1 MTKSI
6 TASLTDLG
14 LSEYEAKAYVALIRK
29 NPATAYEIGKSS
41 GVPTSKIYE
50 VLKKLIEKDTVS
62 ISEKGRIR
70 KYIPIEPD
78 EFLDKRRLRLD
89 AAITSVKRLAHMK
102 GESESSAVW
111 SITDYDYLTEKA
123 QRMIDGAVA
132 TVLISTWK
140 EEMERIESS
149 VREATKRDVQAAI
162 VHFGNTRLRLGQMYH
177 HPIEDTIYYEKN
189 GRGLIV
195 VADSKEVLMG
205 AVYKYGRVEGAW
217 SRNRGFA
224 TLAEDYIKHDIYIM
238 KIIRRYDRHLK
249 ERFGSR
255 YEKLRDI
262 FKDEDAASNQVKI
275 NNYQ

>member
-14 LSEYEAKAYVALIRK
+14 LSEYEAKAYLALVRK

-62 ISEKGRIR
+62 ISEEGRIR
-70 KYIPIEPD
+70 KYIPVEPD
-78 EFLDKRRLRLD
+78 EFLDKRRFKLD
-89 AAITSVKRLAHMK
+89 AAITSVKDRLAHIK
-102 GESESSAVW
+102 LESESSSVW

-123 QRMIDGAVA
+123 QRMIDDAVA

-140 EEMERIESS
+140 EEMERIERS
-149 VREATKRDVQAAI
+149 VVGATRRNVQTAI
-162 VHFGNTRLRLGQMYH
+162 VHFGNTRLRLGQLYH

-205 AVYKYGRVEGAW
+205 TVYKYGRVEGAW
-217 SRNRGFA
+217 SRNRGLA

-238 KIIRRYDRHLK
+238 KIIRRYDRQLK
-249 ERFGSR
+249 ERFGNR
-255 YEKLRDI
+255 YEKLRDV
-262 FKDEDAASNQVKI
+262 FKDKDAA
-275 NNYQ
+275 